1 MNRKL
6 CASSARNCG
15 REVGA
20 LSGWTSKVQEGEP
33 TFDQTDSDP
42 RLQTQVVLNGAFG
55 KKGASD
61 FQQKFQQN
69 DLFGTFLLMQPYVS
83 NPSLTL

>member
-1 MNRKL
+1 MGIFRAEN
-6 CASSARNCG
+6 
-15 REVGA
+15 A
-20 LSGWTSKVQEGEP
+20 LEA
-33 TFDQTDSDP
+33 TDSDP

-69 DLFGTFLLMQPYVS
+69 DLFGTFLLMPGYVS
-83 NPSLTL
+83 DSSLTL